1 MKLTRTLFLLACLIF
16 LNANQSFAQEYSFK
30 NYSWDEKPNLEIPEN
45 YKNLNEVILDRTE
58 KIELTISGTVAKQ
71 FHMKHERIY
80 INADDAIERNNKIY
94 IPFNLDESVL
104 LNKARVILKSGKI
117 ILLDKKDIKEEINE
131 ETQVKYN
138 FFAVNGLEK
147 GAIIEKVYILE
158 EQLEIDGT
166 TILMQ
171 DEYPI
176 ANLNFELIVPEHL
189 VFKTKSYNGLSE
201 VKIDSESTPKKL
213 ILSINEKS
221 IAALDNDEKYS
232 NWYANLKTFRYKLD
246 ENLISGAKNL
256 YNFKEFAT
264 NFYDRSHPELDKKQL
279 KAIDDFCKNI
289 PKSNDLQEQI
299 WNIENKVKKTIAYNR
314 YLDASENLAEVLKI
328 KQANQMDIIKLYFAI
343 FNNFKIENNLVFS
356 SNRFKNLF
364 DKDFESYENLSE
376 ILFYFP
382 SIKKYIAPTQIE
394 FRIPLFPIYLGNNY
408 GLFIKEKAFAGVNM
422 GIGEIKFIEIPG
434 TEITHDTMDITVDF
448 TTNIENPLITN
459 NMTYGGYSALNF
471 QPIKDFVSADEYK
484 KILKNVSEN
493 YTAGAEYKT
502 LTTANDGTD
511 YIGKNTF
518 HLDLSFE
525 GKDLIQKAGESY
537 LFSIGQTIGKQME
550 LYQES
555 KRTLPVEID
564 YPHSYSRKIKIL
576 LPKGT
581 TVKNLEKFAMNYK
594 TEIEGKTQA
603 EFSSNYKQTDNEIII
618 ENTEYY
624 NIINYPKESFDQY
637 KAVINAAADFNKIVL
652 VVNKM

>member
-448 TTNIENPLITN
+448 TANIENPLITN

>member
-1 MKLTRTLFLLACLIF
+1 MKLTRTLFLIACLIF
-16 LNANQSFAQEYSFK
+16 LNSNQSFAQEYSFK

-71 FHMKHERIY
+71 FHIKHERIY

-232 NWYANLKTFRYKLD
+232 NWFANLKTFRYKLD

-314 YLDASENLAEVLKI
+314 YLDARENLSEVLKI

-408 GLFIKEKAFAGVNM
+408 GLFRRLGDAGIRNNR
-422 GIGEIKFIEIPG
+422 FW
-434 TEITHDTMDITVDF
+434 F
-448 TTNIENPLITN
+448 LYLI
-459 NMTYGGYSALNF
+459 S
-471 QPIKDFVSADEYK
+471 
-484 KILKNVSEN
+484 
-493 YTAGAEYKT
+493 
-502 LTTANDGTD
+502 
-511 YIGKNTF
+511 
-518 HLDLSFE
+518 
-525 GKDLIQKAGESY
+525 
-537 LFSIGQTIGKQME
+537 LFF
-550 LYQES
+550 L
-555 KRTLPVEID
+555 
-564 YPHSYSRKIKIL
+564 
-576 LPKGT
+576 
-581 TVKNLEKFAMNYK
+581 F
-594 TEIEGKTQA
+594 
-603 EFSSNYKQTDNEIII
+603 F
-618 ENTEYY
+618 
-624 NIINYPKESFDQY
+624 
-637 KAVINAAADFNKIVL
+637 
-652 VVNKM
+652 

>member
-16 LNANQSFAQEYSFK
+16 LNSNQSFAQEYSFK

-104 LNKARVILKSGKI
+104 LNKVRVILKSGKI

-201 VKIDSESTPKKL
+201 VKIDSESTHKKL

-232 NWYANLKTFRYKLD
+232 NWFANLKTFRYKLD

-299 WNIENKVKKTIAYNR
+299 WNVENKVKKTIAYNR
-314 YLDASENLAEVLKI
+314 YLDASENLSEVLKI
-328 KQANQMDIIKLYFAI
+328 KQANQMDIIKLYYAI

-356 SNRFKNLF
+356 SNRFKNTF

-448 TTNIENPLITN
+448 TASIENPLITN

-484 KILKNVSEN
+484 KILKSVSEN

-518 HLDLSFE
+518 HLNLSFE

-576 LPKGT
+576 LPKGA
-581 TVKNLEKFAMNYK
+581 TVKNLEKFVMQYK

-603 EFSSNYKQTDNEIII
+603 EFTSNYKQTDNEITI

-624 NIINYPKESFDQY
+624 NIINYPKESFNQY

>member
-484 KILKNVSEN
+484 KILKSVSEN

>member
-232 NWYANLKTFRYKLD
+232 NWYANLKAFRYKLD
-246 ENLISGAKNL
+246 ENLISGSKNL

-314 YLDASENLAEVLKI
+314 YLDASENLSEVLKI

-484 KILKNVSEN
+484 KILKSVSEN

-525 GKDLIQKAGESY
+525 GKDLMQKAGESY
-537 LFSIGQTIGKQME
+537 LFSVGQTIGKQME

-576 LPKGT
+576 LPKGA

-652 VVNKM
+652 VVNKI

>member
-394 FRIPLFPIYLGNNY
+394 FRIPLFPIYLGNNF

-448 TTNIENPLITN
+448 TANIENPLITN

-576 LPKGT
+576 LPKGA

>member
-1 MKLTRTLFLLACLIF
+1 
-16 LNANQSFAQEYSFK
+16 
-30 NYSWDEKPNLEIPEN
+30 
-45 YKNLNEVILDRTE
+45 
-58 KIELTISGTVAKQ
+58 
-71 FHMKHERIY
+71 
-80 INADDAIERNNKIY
+80 
-94 IPFNLDESVL
+94 
-104 LNKARVILKSGKI
+104 
-117 ILLDKKDIKEEINE
+117 
-131 ETQVKYN
+131 
-138 FFAVNGLEK
+138 
-147 GAIIEKVYILE
+147 
-158 EQLEIDGT
+158 
-166 TILMQ
+166 
-171 DEYPI
+171 
-176 ANLNFELIVPEHL
+176 
-189 VFKTKSYNGLSE
+189 
-201 VKIDSESTPKKL
+201 
-213 ILSINEKS
+213 
-221 IAALDNDEKYS
+221 
-232 NWYANLKTFRYKLD
+232 
-246 ENLISGAKNL
+246 
-256 YNFKEFAT
+256 
-264 NFYDRSHPELDKKQL
+264 
-279 KAIDDFCKNI
+279 
-289 PKSNDLQEQI
+289 
-299 WNIENKVKKTIAYNR
+299 
-314 YLDASENLAEVLKI
+314 
-328 KQANQMDIIKLYFAI
+328 
-343 FNNFKIENNLVFS
+343 
-356 SNRFKNLF
+356 
-364 DKDFESYENLSE
+364 
-376 ILFYFP
+376 
-382 SIKKYIAPTQIE
+382 
-394 FRIPLFPIYLGNNY
+394 
-408 GLFIKEKAFAGVNM
+408 
-422 GIGEIKFIEIPG
+422 
-434 TEITHDTMDITVDF
+434 MDITVDF
-448 TTNIENPLITN
+448 TANIENPLITN

-484 KILKNVSEN
+484 KILKSVSEN

>member
-448 TTNIENPLITN
+448 TANIENPLITN

-484 KILKNVSEN
+484 KILKSVSEN